1 MARRCIV
8 IGKAIFWP
16 LLYEMVDIGSSDKIT
31 NLWPAPPS
39 RPIEKSGHKNKSRKE
54 TSDNENKK
62 DDDENEIVED
72 GPGKNIDEY
81 V

>member
-1 MARRCIV
+1 
-8 IGKAIFWP
+8 
-16 LLYEMVDIGSSDKIT
+16 MVDIGTSGKIT

-39 RPIEKSGHKNKSRKE
+39 RPIDKSGLKDKSSQNQQR
-54 TSDNENKK
+54 NKK
-62 DDDENEIVED
+62 QKDKNEVKED

>member
-1 MARRCIV
+1 
-8 IGKAIFWP
+8 
-16 LLYEMVDIGSSDKIT
+16 MVDIGTSDKIT

-39 RPIEKSGHKNKSRKE
+39 RPVEKSGQKEKSTKDQHRHKKRK
-54 TSDNENKK
+54 
-62 DDDENEIVED
+62 DENEVAKD

>member
-1 MARRCIV
+1 
-8 IGKAIFWP
+8 
-16 LLYEMVDIGSSDKIT
+16 MVDIGTSDKIT

-39 RPIEKSGHKNKSRKE
+39 RPIDKSGLKDKSSQNQQR
-54 TSDNENKK
+54 NKK
-62 DDDENEIVED
+62 QKDKNEVKED